1 MARLMDLGLDKLTN
15 MILEMAKLS
24 ESTVA
29 TAIQSYMEGRDL
41 RDETFAHSEKL
52 RILQDEV
59 SELAVEVIARYQPV
73 ASDLRYI
80 KSCMEIAYGFL
91 RFGRYAYDISE
102 VLAIYG
108 DLSECDKSEVETVGD
123 QAKKMIRVSIKA
135 FTEKNVDLANALKEM
150 DDIVDNSYR
159 NYLRKIVKKPK
170 VDLKCSVSATL
181 VLRYL
186 ERIADHATYIGESVV
201 YTVSG
206 QRTHMS

>member
-15 MILEMAKLS
+15 MILDMAKLS

-29 TAIQSYMEGRDL
+29 TAIQSYIEGRDL

-59 SELAVEVIARYQPV
+59 SELAVEIIARYQPV
-73 ASDLRYI
+73 AGDLRYI

-108 DLSECDKSEVETVGD
+108 DLSECDKGDVETVGA

-135 FTEKNVDLANALKEM
+135 FTEKNVDLANTLKEM

-170 VDLKCSVSATL
+170 ADLKCSVSATL